1 MMCAR
6 FLLLLCGCLPCAALS
21 NWDKDFV
28 LVDGDIQVR
37 EEEGRDG
44 EGLSASATSRQSQ
57 IWPLGVVRYVVET
70 VEVNGDGVVPLAA
83 DDVRISRAIDNWEA
97 KTCIR
102 FSPCASEDTCAIPYI
117 RFVAG
122 TGCSSPVGAYSTRAN
137 TIYLAVGCSTGATIH
152 EIGHSMGLLHEQ
164 MRKDRDEYVVVDLTQ
179 VEPGYAGNFG
189 KMSSTTGRDIGKY
202 DYGSIMHYGSDAFAI
217 GSAPTIIAPV
227 PIGQRG
233 ALSAGDVEAVD
244 FLYNGCAAT
253 YAQPVCLPS
262 VDVAQ
267 THLVVHS
274 KPWNMDFNVMYD
286 TAQAV
291 TVTYAGTTAPAG
303 EMAYSR
309 ASGSSMGSIGFT
321 QFTFTPSAARAG
333 QTFTL
338 SATFTAP
345 DGTAATCAITVRVA
359 VSNTV
364 CYGIEGNDPNV
375 CSGHGTC
382 VDDLFTPCQCNA
394 GYAGVDCSGTTTCP
408 TDYLHS
414 FDGGLPW
421 KPFGGTSVSEDS
433 AFFAAGGSSMR
444 VGDVGSTT
452 RAQSR
457 LELAADSMPH
467 RMTFSFAAMAGAQ
480 ETPQLRLRR
489 GTKSCVRVDRGSTG
503 VWRVGGAEVPG
514 TVVQTEKFYAVV
526 VDLDWA
532 AFEYT
537 VSIDGVF
544 LATSTITTDCTGGAD
559 VVIFFGNGWLDEFM
573 FHCTVPS
580 VATPVT
586 LAPAT
591 NPPGT
596 SAPVTNPPAT
606 NAPATSAPAT
616 NAPATNPPVTNA
628 PATSSPATAS
638 PTSSPPGTTVSPAT
652 SAPVTNAPTTNPPAT
667 HAPDTSAPGTDAP
680 ATSAP
685 STNAPPTNAPP
696 TAIPSSSPPGT
707 TIAPVTQAPATD
719 APDTA
724 TPTSAPATTLTP
736 ATVTSAPARTTQA
749 PAGTTNVPSSTT
761 DAPTT
766 SAPTLTT
773 NAPATGVPLPVTD
786 VPVSTPA
793 PEDGGEGVPTAIVA
807 GVVVGGVSVLLIGGA
822 VVYYCVFGAEHAT
835 LPTQAD
841 VAV

>member
-1 MMCAR
+1 MLQMMCV

-44 EGLSASATSRQSQ
+44 KGLSASTLSRQSQ

-137 TIYLAVGCSTGATIH
+137 TIYLAVGCSTGSTIH

-164 MRKDRDEYVVVDLTQ
+164 MRKDRDEYVVVDLAQ
-179 VEPGYAGNFG
+179 VTPGYTGNFG

-202 DYGSIMHYGSDAFAI
+202 DYDSIMHYGSDFFAS

-227 PIGQRG
+227 PIGQSG
-233 ALSAGDVEAVD
+233 SLSAGDVEAVD

-262 VDVAQ
+262 VDAAQ

-321 QFTFTPSAARAG
+321 QLTFTPSAARAG

-345 DGTAATCAITVRVA
+345 DGTSATCAITVRVA

-364 CYGIEGNDPNV
+364 CYGIDGNDPNV

-382 VDDLFTPCQCNA
+382 VDDRLRPCQCDA

-457 LELAADSMPH
+457 LELAEDSMPQK
-467 RMTFSFAAMAGAQ
+467 MTFSFAAMAGAQ
-480 ETPQLRLRR
+480 ETTQLRLRR

-526 VDLDWA
+526 VDLDWT

-544 LATSTITTDCTGGAD
+544 LATSTITADCTGGAD

-573 FHCTVPS
+573 FHCTIPS

-591 NPPGT
+591 D
-596 SAPVTNPPAT
+596 APAT
-606 NAPATSAPAT
+606 GAPATDAPATDAPATDAPATDAPATDAPATSAPAT
-616 NAPATNPPVTNA
+616 DAPATDA
-628 PATSSPATAS
+628 PATDAPATDAPATDAPATDSPA
-638 PTSSPPGTTVSPAT
+638 
-652 SAPVTNAPTTNPPAT
+652 
-667 HAPDTSAPGTDAP
+667 TDAP

-685 STNAPPTNAPP
+685 
-696 TAIPSSSPPGT
+696 
-707 TIAPVTQAPATD
+707 ATD
-719 APDTA
+719 AP
-724 TPTSAPATTLTP
+724 
-736 ATVTSAPARTTQA
+736 
-749 PAGTTNVPSSTT
+749 
-761 DAPTT
+761 
-766 SAPTLTT
+766 
-773 NAPATGVPLPVTD
+773 VPLPPSTLPGLTTSVYKTADTMEDFPDFDSLTPLHVVVSDRVVFRNKHFKNIDATLVDDFAVTF
-786 VPVSTPA
+786 
-793 PEDGGEGVPTAIVA
+793 EGFLRVEVA
-807 GVVVGGVSVLLIGGA
+807 GEYTLRMKSSDGSRLWLDGELVIENGGVHE
-822 VVYYCVFGAEHAT
+822 AEEVTAT
-835 LPTQAD
+835 LELSAGLHD
-841 VAV
+841 LEIHFFEHVSKAVLKLEWTLPSGVNQYVPAENLSH